1 MTDTP
6 TPSPPQGAVVRT
18 ERQGFILDEGS
29 CCHLCLDRTKENE
42 NAYSLPWLFE
52 GEPYECFRCGG
63 AFRNVG

>member
-1 MTDTP
+1 M
-6 TPSPPQGAVVRT
+6 VRT